1 MRVAVLPFEDK
12 RENRA
17 HLGKRHHL
25 WGGTSFFDLPTGT
38 VSDATAQALVE
49 FLNRQR
55 WAATMARE
63 AGQDGADVTI
73 TGTIQDLSIDATSY
87 FMQTEL
93 AAKNTLLLQITNR
106 SDGSVVRERLL
117 GTADDWVFWFEPE
130 DAQEMTTELFE
141 KNFQRFLGDIRIE
154 GQTVRLR

>member
-1 MRVAVLPFEDK
+1 MVPAMKDPKAEIPKAGPARPWPVPARVID
-12 RENRA
+12 R
-17 HLGKRHHL
+17 
-25 WGGTSFFDLPTGT
+25 GGV
-38 VSDATAQALVE
+38 VSPLALDGFTLVE

-55 WAATMARE
+55 WEATMARE

-106 SDGSVVRERLL
+106 GDGSVVRERLL

-130 DAQEMTTELFE
+130 DAQAMTTELFE

-154 GQTVRLR
+154 GQTIRLR